1 VYRFID
7 GVELPEQPLGR
18 LVGSYQTKR
27 EIDQRGPWL
36 LAAFKRS
43 EKVSQVTRMLFEG
56 MRRVYEGGEV
66 ELERRRDGQATS
78 AQKKKVKWKN
88 VHWIFTKPDENRR
101 YTRIN
106 N

>member
-56 MRRVYEGGEV
+56 TRRVYEGRGSGIGGPKEMG
-66 ELERRRDGQATS
+66 RRTA
-78 AQKKKVKWKN
+78 
-88 VHWIFTKPDENRR
+88 HRR
-101 YTRIN
+101 SR
-106 N
+106 